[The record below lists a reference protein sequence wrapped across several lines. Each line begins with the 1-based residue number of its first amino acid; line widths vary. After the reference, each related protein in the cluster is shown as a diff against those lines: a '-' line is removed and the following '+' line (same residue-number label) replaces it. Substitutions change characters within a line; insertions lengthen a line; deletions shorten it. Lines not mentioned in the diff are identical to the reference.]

1 MRIISIANH
10 KGGTAKTTTA
20 RTLGDYM
27 AMQGYKTL
35 LIDLDPQAA
44 LTMACGFREAVYP
57 NMVDVIGGAQPGYI
71 PIKEIIRKVKPNLYL
86 APANLNLSGCE
97 LGITSRIGREYI
109 VKRALEGLDYDLAI
123 IDNPPS
129 VSLLTINGLA
139 ASEGI
144 LIPTQ
149 LTPLDVNGVMQF
161 IKLVEGIRAGL
172 GMELEIIGILPTF
185 YDGRLLLHQQA
196 EKALK
201 KAKLP
206 LLDVA
211 IGRTIRIASAA
222 MSGQSILTSEPT
234 NPQAGNYYELGK
246 VIEKWLKIKI

>member
-27 AMQGYKTL
+27 ATQGYKTL

-57 NMVDVIGGAQPGYI
+57 SLVDVIGGAQPGHI
-71 PIKEIIRKVKPNLYL
+71 PIKEIIRKVKPNLSL

-97 LGITSRIGREYI
+97 LGITSRIGREHI
-109 VKRALEGLDYDLAI
+109 LKRALEGLDYDLAI

-139 ASEGI
+139 ASEGV

-161 IKLVEGIRAGL
+161 IKLVDGIRAGL
-172 GMELEIIGILPTF
+172 GIKLEIIGILPTF
-185 YDGRLLLHQQA
+185 YDGRLKLHQQA
-196 EKALK
+196 QAALK

-206 LLDVA
+206 VLEVA
-211 IGRTIRIASAA
+211 IGRTIKIATAA
-222 MSGQSILTSEPT
+222 MSGQSILTSDPT
-234 NPQAGNYYELGK
+234 NPQAGNYNELGK

>member
-27 AMQGYKTL
+27 AMKGYKTL

-44 LTMACGFREAVYP
+44 LTMACGFRDVYP
-57 NMVDVIGGAQPGYI
+57 SLVDVIGGGQPGHM
-71 PIKEIIRKVKPNLYL
+71 ELEQVIRKVKTNLDL

-109 VKRALEGLDYDLAI
+109 LKRALEGLDYDLAI

-129 VSLLTINGLA
+129 VSLLAINGLA
-139 ASEGI
+139 ASHGV

-161 IKLVEGIRAGL
+161 IKLVDGIRAGL

-185 YDGRLLLHQQA
+185 FDGRYKLHQQA
-196 EKALK
+196 LKALK
-201 KAKLP
+201 RANMP
-206 LLDVA
+206 VMEVA
-211 IGRTIRIASAA
+211 IGRAVRVATAA
-222 MSGQSILTSEPT
+222 ISGQSILTSNPD
-234 NPQAGNYYELGK
+234 NPQAENYKELGK
-246 VIEKWLKIKI
+246 VIEQWLKIKT

>member
-27 AMQGYKTL
+27 AMRGYRTL

-44 LTMACGFREAVYP
+44 LTMACGFRNSIAP
-57 NMVDVIGGAQPGYI
+57 SMVDVMGGGQPGQMEL
-71 PIKEIIRKVKPNLYL
+71 KQVIRNVKDSLDL

-97 LGITSRIGREYI
+97 LGITSRIGREFI
-109 VKRALEGLDYDLAI
+109 LKRALEGLDYDLAI

-139 ASEGI
+139 ASEGV

-161 IKLVEGIRAGL
+161 IKLVDGIRAGL
-172 GMELEIIGILPTF
+172 DMKLEIIGILPTF
-185 YDGRLLLHQQA
+185 YDKRLRLHQQA
-196 EKALK
+196 LNALK
-201 KAKLP
+201 RAKLP
-206 LLDVA
+206 VLEVA
-211 IGRTIRIASAA
+211 IGRSVKVATAA
-222 MSGQSILTSEPT
+222 MNGQSILTSEPN
-234 NPQAGNYYELGK
+234 NPQAGNYQELGK
-246 VIEKWLKIKI
+246 VIEQWLKIKI

>member
-27 AMQGYKTL
+27 AMKGYKTL

-44 LTMACGFREAVYP
+44 LTMACGFRDAVNP
-57 NMVDVIGGAQPGYI
+57 SLVDVIGGGQPGQLTI
-71 PIKEIIRKVKPNLYL
+71 TEVIKRVKPNLDL

-109 VKRALEGLDYDLAI
+109 LKRALEGLDYDLAI

-139 ASEGI
+139 ASHGV

-161 IKLVEGIRAGL
+161 IKLVDGIRAGL

-185 YDGRLLLHQQA
+185 FDGRYKLHQQA
-196 EKALK
+196 LKALK
-201 KAKLP
+201 RANMP
-206 LLDVA
+206 VMEVA
-211 IGRTIRIASAA
+211 IGRAVRVATAA
-222 MSGQSILTSEPT
+222 ISGQSILTSEPN
-234 NPQAGNYYELGK
+234 NPQAGNYKELGK
-246 VIEKWLKIKI
+246 VIEKWLKTKI

>member
-139 ASEGI
+139 ASEGV
-144 LIPTQ
+144 LIPAQ

-161 IKLVEGIRAGL
+161 IKLVDGIRAGL
-172 GMELEIIGILPTF
+172 GIDLEILWILPTF
-185 YDGRLLLHQQA
+185 YDGRLKLHQQA

-201 KAKLP
+201 RAKLP

-211 IGRTIRIASAA
+211 IGRTVKVATAA
-222 MSGQSILTSEPT
+222 INGQSILTSDPT
-234 NPQAGNYYELGK
+234 NPQAGNYNELGK

>member
-10 KGGTAKTTTA
+10 KGGTGKSTTA

-27 AMQGYKTL
+27 GMKGYKTL

-44 LTMACGFREAVYP
+44 LTMASGFRDSVYP
-57 NMVDVIGGAQPGYI
+57 SLVDVIGGGQPGNKTI
-71 PIKEIIRKVKPNLYL
+71 TQVIRNVKTNLDL

-109 VKRALEGLDYDLAI
+109 LKRALEGLDYDLAI

-139 ASEGI
+139 ACEGV

-161 IKLVEGIRAGL
+161 IKLVDGIRAGL
-172 GMELEIIGILPTF
+172 GIKLEIIGILPTF
-185 YDGRLLLHQQA
+185 YDGRIKLHQQA
-196 EKALK
+196 LKALK
-201 KAKLP
+201 QAKLP
-206 LLDVA
+206 VLEVA
-211 IGRTIRIASAA
+211 IGRSVKVATAS
-222 MSGQSILTSEPT
+222 MNGQSILTSEPT
-234 NPQAGNYYELGK
+234 NPQAGNYLELGK
-246 VIEKWLKIKI
+246 VIEKWLKTKI

>member
-44 LTMACGFREAVYP
+44 LTMACGFREGVSP
-57 NMVDVIGGAQPGYI
+57 SLVDVLGGGQPGQLAI
-71 PIKEIIRKVKPNLYL
+71 MQVIRKVKYNLDL
-86 APANLNLSGCE
+86 APANLNLSGSE
-97 LGITSRIGREYI
+97 LGITSRMGREYI
-109 VKRALEGLDYDLAI
+109 LKRALEGLGYDLAI

-139 ASEGI
+139 ASEGV

-161 IKLVEGIRAGL
+161 IKLIDGIRAGL
-172 GMELEIIGILPTF
+172 GIKLEIIGILPTF
-185 YDGRLLLHQQA
+185 YDGRLKLHRQA
-196 EKALK
+196 LAALK
-201 KAKLP
+201 MAKLP
-206 LLDVA
+206 VLEVS
-211 IGRTIRIASAA
+211 IGRSVRVATAA
-222 MSGQSILTSEPT
+222 MSGLSIIETEPT
-234 NPQAGNYYELGK
+234 NPQAGNYLQLGK
-246 VIEKWLKIKI
+246 VIETWLKTKI

>member
-20 RTLGDYM
+20 RNLGDYM

-57 NMVDVIGGAQPGYI
+57 SLVDVIGGGQPGQLA
-71 PIKEIIRKVKPNLYL
+71 IKQVIRKVKDNLYL
-86 APANLNLSGCE
+86 APANLNLSGSE

-109 VKRALEGLDYDLAI
+109 LKRALEGLDYDLAI

-139 ASEGI
+139 ASEGV

-161 IKLVEGIRAGL
+161 IKLVDGIRAGL
-172 GMELEIIGILPTF
+172 GMKLEIIGILPTF
-185 YDGRLLLHQQA
+185 YDGRLKLHQQA
-196 EKALK
+196 LTALK
-201 KAKLP
+201 RAKLP
-206 LLDVA
+206 VLEVA
-211 IGRTIRIASAA
+211 IGRSIKVATAA
-222 MSGQSILTSEPT
+222 MSGLSILETEPT
-234 NPQAGNYYELGK
+234 NPQAGNYLALGK
-246 VIEKWLKIKI
+246 VIEQWLKITI